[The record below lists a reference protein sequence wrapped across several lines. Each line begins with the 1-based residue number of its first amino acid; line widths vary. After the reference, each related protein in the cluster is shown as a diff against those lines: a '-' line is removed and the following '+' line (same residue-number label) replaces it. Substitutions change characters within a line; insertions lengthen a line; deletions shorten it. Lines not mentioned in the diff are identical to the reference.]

1 MRSIPPLLSLLTLTW
16 LAGCAAHPDPII
28 DLRGVDREQF
38 EQDWNDCDA
47 YSEEVSI
54 AEGTAKGA
62 ATGAVVGA
70 ITGAVIGGNSTTV
83 RRSAGYY
90 GTLGGATSGL
100 EAARE
105 KDLVFKRCMA
115 GRGYNVLN

>member
-1 MRSIPPLLSLLTLTW
+1 MRSISLVLILVLAAWLS
-16 LAGCAAHPDPII
+16 GCAAHPDPII

-38 EQDWNDCDA
+38 EEDWNECDG
-47 YSEEVSI
+47 YSEEVSV
-54 AEGTAKGA
+54 AKGTAKGA
-62 ATGAVVGA
+62 AVGAVTGAVLGAVVG
-70 ITGAVIGGNSTTV
+70 GNSGTV
-83 RRSAGYY
+83 RRSAGYH
-90 GTLGGATSGL
+90 GTLGGASSGL